1 MSISRPRPSTSGQ
14 SYDIATSD
22 ELHSSVHCSR
32 SELFRVAATSLL
44 NLAQGHAQP
53 ASDPNAA
60 ILETCRELNRA
71 KNQFAGSN
79 STEAESRVR
88 DIRNECSTV
97 STVLNNQSQRS
108 SLRQSVKSSGGKAGG
123 RRFLR
128 ATSTMCATTKEMK
141 GDPSK
146 SACRCRF
153 QTAPSGCGRSAAPC
167 FAPWSSSGHARAS
180 TNSLGM
186 AVACLA
192 TLIGSPASSSIET
205 ACCGL
210 LPFLFS
216 SDSSLN

>member
-32 SELFRVAATSLL
+32 SELFRVGVTALAATSLL

-128 ATSTMCATTKEMK
+128 ATSTMCATKK
-141 GDPSK
+141 
-146 SACRCRF
+146 R
-153 QTAPSGCGRSAAPC
+153 
-167 FAPWSSSGHARAS
+167 
-180 TNSLGM
+180 
-186 AVACLA
+186 
-192 TLIGSPASSSIET
+192 
-205 ACCGL
+205 
-210 LPFLFS
+210 
-216 SDSSLN
+216 